1 MRIGELAARTGSTA
15 RALRHYEQAGLIDSE
30 RAPNGYREYGEP
42 AVVRVRNIRALVAA
56 GLTLEDLRPLLGCL
70 DGDVLA
76 VRPSEQVLGIAR
88 RRLAVLERRIAT
100 QTEARDRLAA
110 ALTAAGVGADGAET
124 DGAAVDGA
132 AVDGATAAGVGA
144 DG

>member
-56 GLTLEDLRPLLGCL
+56 GLTLEDVRPLLGCL

-88 RRLAVLERRIAT
+88 RRLAVLERRIAA

-110 ALTAAGVGADGAET
+110 ALAAAGVSTDGADADGAAAAGVVADGVGADG
-124 DGAAVDGA
+124 
-132 AVDGATAAGVGA
+132 
-144 DG
+144 

>member
-1 MRIGELAARTGSTA
+1 MRIGELAERTGSTA

-30 RAPNGYREYGEP
+30 RAANGYREYGES

-76 VRPSEQVLGIAR
+76 QPPSERVLGIAR
-88 RRLAVLERRIAT
+88 KRLAVLERRIAA
-100 QTEARDRLAA
+100 QTEARDRLAT
-110 ALTAAGVGADGAET
+110 ALAAAGSPADR
-124 DGAAVDGA
+124 
-132 AVDGATAAGVGA
+132 
-144 DG
+144 